1 MSKLR
6 KMPNSLDV
14 LIACLNE
21 ENTIEKV
28 IREHHDV
35 LNNQTTF
42 EKFKIT
48 VLDDG
53 SNDKSLEII
62 SQLSQKLSD
71 VSLIMSSSPS
81 GIHNAFNRLVESS
94 NQDRVYFTSGD
105 DQFPAEILKDIVKIF
120 DPNYEVT
127 IAKRVNKIK
136 IYNLARLT
144 ISTFYRLLA
153 YIVSGVDPIDAGST
167 KLVKRTV
174 LNEHFFCHY
183 LAIDAEIII
192 KTIKEGK
199 SIKVV
204 NCEFGSRKN
213 GKSSAVKTLVLWKSF
228 VDTLRLYKYRFL

>member
-1 MSKLR
+1 MH
-6 KMPNSLDV
+6 NSLDV

-28 IREHHDV
+28 IHEHHDV
-35 LNNQTTF
+35 LKNQTIF
-42 EKFKIT
+42 ENFKIT

-53 SNDKSLEII
+53 SSDKSLEII
-62 SQLSQKLSD
+62 SELSEKLSN
-71 VSLIMSSSPS
+71 VTLITSSSPS

-94 NQDRVYFTSGD
+94 NQDWVYFTSGD
-105 DQFPAEILKDIVKIF
+105 DQFPAEILKDIIKSF
-120 DPNYEVT
+120 DPDSEVI
-127 IAKRVNKIK
+127 IAKRVNKIE

-153 YIVSGVDPIDAGST
+153 YFVSGVDPIDAGST
-167 KLVKRTV
+167 KLIKRTI
-174 LNEHFFCHY
+174 LNEQFFCHY

-213 GKSSAVKTLVLWKSF
+213 GKSSAVKIGVLWKSF

>member
-1 MSKLR
+1 MH
-6 KMPNSLDV
+6 NSLDV

-28 IREHHDV
+28 IREHHHV
-35 LNNQTTF
+35 LKNQTIF
-42 EKFKIT
+42 ENFKIT

-53 SNDKSLEII
+53 SSDKSLEII
-62 SQLSQKLSD
+62 SELGEKLSN
-71 VSLIMSSSPS
+71 VTFITSLSPS

-94 NQDRVYFTSGD
+94 NQDWVYFTSGD
-105 DQFPAEILKDIVKIF
+105 DQFPAEILKDIIKSF
-120 DPNYEVT
+120 DPDYEVI
-127 IAKRVNKIK
+127 IAKRVNKIE

-153 YIVSGVDPIDAGST
+153 YFVSGVDPIDAGST
-167 KLVKRTV
+167 KLIKRTI
-174 LNEHFFCHY
+174 LNEQFFCHY

-213 GKSSAVKTLVLWKSF
+213 GKSSAVKTGVLWKSF